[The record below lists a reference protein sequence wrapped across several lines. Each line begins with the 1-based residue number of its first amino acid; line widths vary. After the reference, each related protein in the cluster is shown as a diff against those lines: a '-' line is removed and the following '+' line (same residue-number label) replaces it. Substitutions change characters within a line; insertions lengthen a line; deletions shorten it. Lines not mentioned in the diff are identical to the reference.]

1 MDRAFLSYYEEEL
14 GHIRGLAGEFGAM
27 HPTAARN
34 LSLDSVPCPD
44 PYVERLLEGV
54 AFLAARTRLKLD
66 LEAGRHVQAVLDALY
81 PDLVGPAP
89 AVSVARLA
97 PGPQVGTMR
106 DGHLVRRGTRLVAG
120 LREGLA
126 TRAIYTTA
134 QDVTLWP
141 IQVEVAEY
149 LQDVSALRAASLSDR
164 AIAGSEAGL
173 RIAIA
178 RTAPG
183 GLADLSLDRLDLFL
197 GGRSRGGAL
206 LDAILGYGRRAL
218 ARPIG
223 SREAFA
229 SVGAPAMAGIRAEEA
244 LLPRTRP
251 SFEGHRLLR
260 EYFLMPE
267 RFHYLRFD
275 GLREVVGACRDGGL
289 EIVLP
294 LERARP
300 DLRGVAAADLVLF
313 ATPVANLFERE
324 CDVVEVDPRRSRH
337 VVHADRAR
345 ARDHEIHRVLRVE
358 DADREGPEASVSPLY
373 EPAPRRGSG
382 WVFAAERRPRR
393 PGEDERRRGQTRTS
407 YAGDDVF
414 VSIAPGGASP
424 APAPRRLHVRALCS
438 NRDLPVLD
446 DTPALG
452 LDSGDPVAEVRLLF
466 AMRPPRE
473 ALHAAAPSAAGG
485 DASDA
490 LAWRLVA
497 QLSLD
502 HLSLAGEGQDAEPL
516 RALLRLYADRG
527 DPALEGH
534 AKSVVRLGSEPV
546 VERLGLPGPICF
558 GHGTAVTLEVDDAV
572 LSGAST
578 LLLSALLSRLLA
590 RHAAVNAFVRT
601 RTRLA
606 RRQETIEWPTTPG
619 LRPLV

>member
-14 GHIRGLAGEFGAM
+14 AHIRGLAGEFGAM

-97 PGPQVGTMR
+97 PGPQVATMR

-126 TRAIYTTA
+126 TRAVYTTA

-141 IQVEVAEY
+141 IRVEAAEY
-149 LQDVSALRAASLSDR
+149 LQDVGALRTAGLSE
-164 AIAGSEAGL
+164 AVIAGSEAGL
-173 RIAIA
+173 RITIA
-178 RTAPG
+178 PAEPG
-183 GLADLSLDRLDLFL
+183 GLAHLSLDRLDLHL

-206 LDAILGYGRRAL
+206 LDAVLGHGRHAF
-218 ARPIG
+218 ARPAG
-223 SREAFA
+223 SRAPFVA
-229 SVGAPAMAGIRAEEA
+229 VGAPAMVGIRDEEA
-244 LLPRTRP
+244 LLPRVRP

-260 EYFLMPE
+260 EYFVMPE
-267 RFHYLRFD
+267 RFHYLRLE
-275 GLREVVGACRDGGL
+275 GLRGVVGRCEDGAL
-289 EIVLP
+289 EVVLP
-294 LERARP
+294 LARARP
-300 DLRGVAAADLVLF
+300 ELRGVAAADLVPF
-313 ATPVANLFERE
+313 TTPVANLFERQ
-324 CDVVEVDPRRSRH
+324 CDVVEVDRRRPRH
-337 VVHADRAR
+337 IVHADRAR
-345 ARDHEIHRVLRVE
+345 ARDHEIHRVLQVE
-358 DADREGPEASVSPLY
+358 DADREGAEAELIPLY
-373 EPAPRRGSG
+373 EPAPHRGSG
-382 WVFAAERRPRR
+382 WVYATERRPRR

-407 YAGDDVF
+407 YAGDDLF
-414 VSIAPGGASP
+414 LSIARRGEPS

-466 AMRPPRE
+466 ALRRPRE
-473 ALHAAAPSAAGG
+473 ALHAAAPSAVGG

-490 LAWRLVA
+490 LTWRLVA

-534 AKSVVRLGSEPV
+534 AKSVVRLGAEPV
-546 VERLGLPGPICF
+546 LERLGLPGPICF

-590 RHAAVNAFVRT
+590 RHAAVNSFVRT
-601 RTRLA
+601 RTRLT
-606 RRQETIEWPTTPG
+606 RQQETIEWPTTPG